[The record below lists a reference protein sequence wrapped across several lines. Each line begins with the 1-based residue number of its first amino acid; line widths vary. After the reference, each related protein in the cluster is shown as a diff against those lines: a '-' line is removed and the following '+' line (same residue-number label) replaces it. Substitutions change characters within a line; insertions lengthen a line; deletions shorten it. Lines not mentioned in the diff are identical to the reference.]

1 MICLYLVNVLISLT
15 TVFEGYFKNFDMA
28 PKEENVHYLS
38 PMDMMAKAKMRV
50 KMQHFDQL
58 VMTLKN
64 VGYTHLM
71 RLR

>member
-1 MICLYLVNVLISLT
+1 
-15 TVFEGYFKNFDMA
+15 MA

-64 VGYTHLM
+64 AGYTHLM